1 MAMTQQDVIKKFM
14 ASLDKTTLTGK
25 KALDEAIAACS
36 SFKSAQEVI
45 DKMLA
50 DQKAAGSGDK
60 FLKDWERL
68 SHSGKHDMNVL
79 KEAMMLLIAN
89 DAPLPAEWRDH
100 QLKGK
105 NEEIRECHVKG
116 DLLLLY
122 QVHDDKDGGLVM
134 FIGAGTH
141 SELF

>member
-1 MAMTQQDVIKKFM
+1 MVK
-14 ASLDKTTLTGK
+14 
-25 KALDEAIAACS
+25 
-36 SFKSAQEVI
+36 
-45 DKMLA
+45 
-50 DQKAAGSGDK
+50 QKRTAESKRTNPPRDSRKDDK

-68 SHSGKHDMNVL
+68 SRSGKHDMNVL

-100 QLKGK
+100 KLKGK
-105 NEEIRECHVKG
+105 TEEIRECHVKG

-122 QVHDDKDGGLVM
+122 QVYDDKDGGLVM
-134 FIGAGTH
+134 FLGAGTH